1 MTETQN
7 TSRRPGALIAMSGG
21 VDSSVAAW
29 LMQRDGFD
37 CTGVTMRL
45 TRNEAVNTEGLHTC
59 CSERDIEDA
68 AEVAYAMDIPY
79 EVLDFTADFQEK
91 IIDKFIRVY
100 EAGGT
105 PNPCI
110 DCNRYMK
117 FDHLLRWAEAHG
129 LDHVV
134 TGHYARVEQDEATG
148 RWLLKKGLD
157 ENKDQSYVLYNLTQ
171 EQLAHV
177 RLPLGGLQSYVL
189 YNLTQEQLAHVR
201 LPLGGLH
208 KSEVR
213 AIAEEQ
219 GFVNARKHDSQDICF
234 VPDGDYARFMEDFTG
249 KHYPAGDFLDVSG
262 KKVGTHSG
270 AVRYTIGQRKGLGLA
285 MGAPVYV
292 CAKDMQANTVTVGP
306 ESELF
311 DTIVYANEVNW
322 IAIPELKGPLR
333 VTARTRYHQTEQPA
347 TVYPAGPD
355 SFRLEFDQPQRAPTP
370 GQAVVL
376 YQGDTV
382 LGGGT
387 IMRVEK

>member
-37 CTGVTMRL
+37 CTGITMRL
-45 TRNEAVNTEGLHTC
+45 TRNEAVDTEGLHTC

-110 DCNRYMK
+110 DCNKYMK

-129 LDHVV
+129 LDYVV

-157 ENKDQSYVLYNLTQ
+157 EGKDQSYVLYNLTQ

-177 RLPLGGLQSYVL
+177 RLPLGGL
-189 YNLTQEQLAHVR
+189 
-201 LPLGGLH
+201 H
-208 KSEVR
+208 KREVR

-249 KHYPAGDFLDVSG
+249 KHYPAGDFLDESG
-262 KKVGTHSG
+262 RVVGTHNG

-292 CAKDMQANTVTVGP
+292 CGKDMQANTVTVGP
-306 ESELF
+306 EEMLF
-311 DTIVYANEVNW
+311 DRIVYADEVNW
-322 IAIPELKGPLR
+322 IAIPELTGPLR
-333 VTARTRYHQTEQPA
+333 VTARTRYHQVEQAA
-347 TVYPAGPD
+347 TVYPAECG
-355 SFRLEFDQPQRAPTP
+355 FRLEFDQPQRAPTP

-387 IMRVEK
+387 ITRVEK

>member
-1 MTETQN
+1 MTETEN

-37 CTGVTMRL
+37 CTGITMRL
-45 TRNEAVNTEGLHTC
+45 TRNEAVDTEGLHTC

-110 DCNRYMK
+110 DCNKYMK

-129 LDHVV
+129 LDYVV

-157 ENKDQSYVLYNLTQ
+157 EGKD
-171 EQLAHV
+171 
-177 RLPLGGLQSYVL
+177 QSYVL

-306 ESELF
+306 EELLF
-311 DTIVYANEVNW
+311 DRIVYADEVNW
-322 IAIPELKGPLR
+322 IAIPALTEPLR

-347 TVYPAGPD
+347 TVYPAGED
-355 SFRLEFDQPQRAPTP
+355 GFRLEFDEPQRAPTA

-376 YQGDTV
+376 YQGDVV

-387 IMRVEK
+387 IKSVEK